1 MKIRTM
7 EVIPAGFQFPATPT
21 TPKYSGEPLECNVVA
36 EVKDDEAAML
46 CAAGVAEPAEK
57 KGKG

>member
-1 MKIRTM
+1 MKVRTM
-7 EVIPAGFQFPATPT
+7 EQIPTGYQFPVTDK
-21 TPKYSGEPLECNVVA
+21 TPKYTGEPLGCNVVA